1 MIPIKQYMAEQM
13 MGKTFHFK
21 CDCLMAFDLV
31 GRIVDYEVKEN
42 ETIFTVDVNGK
53 LIPIGTNHPK
63 LSIAPA

>member
-21 CDCLMAFDLV
+21 CDCLMAFDII
-31 GRIVDYEVKEN
+31 GQIVDYEIKEN
-42 ETIFTVDVNGK
+42 ETIFTISSQGK

-63 LSIAPA
+63 LSIELV

>member
-1 MIPIKQYMAEQM
+1 MIPIKQYMAELM
-13 MGKTFHFK
+13 VGKTFHFK
-21 CDCLMAFDLV
+21 CECLMAFDLV

-63 LSIAPA
+63 LYIELV